1 MSATHEFIIINTL
14 TTRRPTLL
22 PVRAQDP
29 NPLLPSV
36 RHFLDALRT
45 EKGLAHNTCLAYGN
59 DAGQFAA
66 MLQQRGLC
74 AWPAVTPDHILDF
87 LEQRRAAKCAA
98 STIFR
103 ELIALRML
111 FRFLHA
117 QGLVPA
123 DASERLEAPKLWKLL
138 PDVLAEEDVERL
150 LAAPKVTTRLGRRD
164 KAMLELLYASGLRVS
179 ELVGLRAQDV
189 DLESGFLRCTGKG
202 SKERLVPVGSHARA
216 AIQAYLAQRAAGA
229 GSAPLFVSNRGR
241 AMSRIN
247 FWKRIR
253 GYGKACGIVKA
264 LYPHILRHSFATHL
278 LTHGADLRV
287 VQELLGHA
295 DISTTQIY
303 THVDDQRLRAVHNRF
318 HPRA

>member
-1 MSATHEFIIINTL
+1 MPFIVITNKL
-14 TTRRPTLL
+14 TPRCPASQ
-22 PVRAQDP
+22 PVRAQAA
-29 NPLLPSV
+29 NPLLLSI
-36 RHFLDALRT
+36 RHFLDVLRT

-66 MLQQRGLC
+66 LLQQRGVN

-87 LEQRRAAKCAA
+87 LEQRRAAPCAV

-117 QGLVPA
+117 QGLVPI
-123 DASERLEAPKLWKLL
+123 DAAERLEGPKLWKLL

-150 LAAPKVTTRLGRRD
+150 LAAPDVTTGLGRRD

-179 ELVGLRAQDV
+179 ELVTLRAQDV
-189 DLESGFLRCTGKG
+189 DLEAGFLRCTGKG
-202 SKERLVPVGSHARA
+202 NKERLVPVGSHARA
-216 AIQAYLAQRAAGA
+216 AIQAYLAQRAGGA
-229 GSAPLFVSNRGR
+229 GGAPLFVSNRGR
-241 AMSRIN
+241 AMSRVN

-253 GYGKACGIVKA
+253 RYGKACGIA
-264 LYPHILRHSFATHL
+264 NAIYPHILRHSFATHL

-303 THVDDQRLRAVHNRF
+303 THVDDQRLRAVHGRF